1 MKYSSK
7 DMIEKIVS
15 LDTTSRN
22 SNLELLNFIETYL
35 SSFGVG
41 SQRVPN
47 HDGTKANLYA
57 VVGPDVEGGV
67 VLSGH
72 TDVVPVDGQDWSSPP
87 FSLTERDGKLFGRGT
102 SDMKSFF
109 AIALALV
116 PQMVQANMAKPILF
130 ALSYDEELGCIG
142 APSMI
147 DEMAKK
153 LPKPKAV
160 IVGEPT
166 NMEITNAHKGGA
178 CIRTTITG
186 FEAHSS
192 EVERGVSAVLIAAD
206 LIMFVD
212 SMMQENRGKKDPNSP
227 FSPAYTTLACGTIKG
242 GTAQNTLARQ
252 CVFDWGIRCL
262 PGEEVSHYMGRFEEK
277 SATLLREMRKISEE
291 CDIVS
296 DIYSDVPAF
305 ASGQDSE
312 AESLMIQLLG
322 KSSTKVVS
330 YGSEAGQFQH
340 AGFSTIV
347 CGPGSVEQAHK
358 PNEFIELS
366 QVEQCETVLRRL
378 IEYQTRA

>member
-15 LDTTSRN
+15 FDTTSRN
-22 SNLELLNFIETYL
+22 SNLELLNFIEDYL
-35 SSFGVG
+35 SSFGVA

-47 HDGTKANLYA
+47 HDHTKANLYA

-147 DEMAKK
+147 DEMEKK

-212 SMMQENRGKKDPNSP
+212 GMMQENRVKKDPNSP
-227 FSPAYTTLACGTIKG
+227 FSPAYTTLACGTVKG
-242 GTAQNTLARQ
+242 GTAQNTLARR

-262 PGEEVSHYMGRFEEK
+262 PGEEVSDYMGRFEEK

-291 CDIVS
+291 CDIAS
-296 DIYSDVPAF
+296 DIYSNVPPF

-322 KSSTKVVS
+322 TNSTKVVS

-358 PNEFIELS
+358 PNEFIEIS